1 MPAEAEKHIHVKEV
15 LAAVEHK
22 VEQVIEAIATVNEEQ
37 VAEKGE
43 EESKTEVSDAT
54 EETKDETPAQSDN
67 RVSESLDADG
77 D

>member
-1 MPAEAEKHIHVKEV
+1 MKEV

-22 VEQVIEAIATVNEEQ
+22 VEQVVEAIAAVNQEQ

-43 EESKTEVSDAT
+43 EESKTEVSEAT
-54 EETKDETPAQSDN
+54 EETKDETPAQSDS